1 MSNLDP
7 SFLVAL
13 VALFPAVLLPFRRN
27 GGRDVTFWAVLAVAF
42 LGPLTL
48 TFRLLAEHWST
59 GLAADLWVVIT
70 AIMALFC
77 LLAAAEKQAWRL
89 TPLLAPYLALLGV
102 VASLFA
108 GSTAEHRLSEGAQGA
123 WLDLHILVS
132 VATIALLTLAAVAAL
147 GSFLQA
153 RALKLKKPSR
163 LTRMLPPVADSERL
177 SERLLILSEI
187 VLGLGLATGMALE
200 YLESG
205 SLWKFDHKTLLSLL
219 AFLLIGA
226 LLTGRRVCGVRGQ
239 IAARVILSAYLLLF
253 LAFFGVKFVQQVLLS

>member
-1 MSNLDP
+1 
-7 SFLVAL
+7 
-13 VALFPAVLLPFRRN
+13 
-27 GGRDVTFWAVLAVAF
+27 
-42 LGPLTL
+42 
-48 TFRLLAEHWST
+48 
-59 GLAADLWVVIT
+59 
-70 AIMALFC
+70 
-77 LLAAAEKQAWRL
+77 
-89 TPLLAPYLALLGV
+89 
-102 VASLFA
+102 
-108 GSTAEHRLSEGAQGA
+108 
-123 WLDLHILVS
+123 
-132 VATIALLTLAAVAAL
+132 
-147 GSFLQA
+147 
-153 RALKLKKPSR
+153 
-163 LTRMLPPVADSERL
+163 L